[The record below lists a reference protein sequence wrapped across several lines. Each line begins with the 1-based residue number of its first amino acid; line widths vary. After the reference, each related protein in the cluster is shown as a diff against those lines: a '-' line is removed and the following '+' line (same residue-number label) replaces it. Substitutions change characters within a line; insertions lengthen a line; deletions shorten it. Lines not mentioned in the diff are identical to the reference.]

1 MSGDEG
7 RTILRIRCS
16 RELFRRFKKL
26 AVDYD
31 NYENALEALINV
43 YERSAE
49 LHPELILTKKKPG
62 RYVVTEKPF

>member
-1 MSGDEG
+1 
-7 RTILRIRCS
+7 
-16 RELFRRFKKL
+16 L

-31 NYENALEALINV
+31 NYENALEALINI

-49 LHPELILTKKKPG
+49 LHPELILARKKPG

>member
-1 MSGDEG
+1 MGSDEG

-31 NYENALEALINV
+31 NYENALEALIHV
-43 YERSAE
+43 YERSIE
-49 LHPELILTKKKPG
+49 LHPELIMTKKKPG
-62 RYVVTEKPF
+62 KYVVTEKPF

>member
-1 MSGDEG
+1 VSGDEG

-31 NYENALEALINV
+31 NYENALEALINI

-49 LHPELILTKKKPG
+49 LHPELILARKKPG